1 MPKIKCTSVKYK
13 GSGIIQL
20 NIDYYMNIDTLDLYK
35 DKKSDVCL
43 VGLYSTRNSYALI
56 YIYIQ
61 YGNHKNTI
69 NLDIFRFAHSPTHG
83 LFYHNYILVP

>member
-43 VGLYSTRNSYALI
+43 VGLYS
-56 YIYIQ
+56 
-61 YGNHKNTI
+61 
-69 NLDIFRFAHSPTHG
+69 
-83 LFYHNYILVP
+83 ILETLMH